1 MEPLMIDVEK
11 ALLDPGLV
19 FKTPDEV
26 VTSDELS
33 REQKIKILRRWEYD
47 VRELEV
53 AEEEGMKGPKLVTL
67 DAVLRALRSLD
78 ASPDIER
85 SAPTKQGGS

>member
-1 MEPLMIDVEK
+1 MIDVEK
-11 ALLDPGLV
+11 ALLYPGLV
-19 FKTPDEV
+19 FKTPDDV
-26 VTSDELS
+26 ITSDELS

-53 AEEEGMKGPKLVTL
+53 AEEEGMKGPKLVSL
-67 DAVLRALRSLD
+67 DDVLRALRSLGAPAD
-78 ASPDIER
+78 TER

>member
-1 MEPLMIDVEK
+1 MVDVEK

-26 VTSDELS
+26 VVSNELS
-33 REQKIKILRRWEYD
+33 REQKINILRRWEYD
-47 VRELEV
+47 ARELEV
-53 AEEEGMKGPKLVTL
+53 AEEEGMKGPKFVTL
-67 DAVLRALRSLD
+67 DDVLRALRSLG
-78 ASPDIER
+78 AAPNIER